1 MDLKKQE
8 ISSPYYPHNYF
19 SDEDGCD
26 YLITAPKGNIIIVE
40 FVHFNVSKKFILS
53 QFIGY
58 VFGAV
63 NFPADG

>member
-40 FVHFNVSKKFILS
+40 FVHFNVSKKFIVL
-53 QFIGY
+53 
-58 VFGAV
+58 
-63 NFPADG
+63 